1 MYNAILKI
9 LYPNNSQIC
18 TALDNLKGREHF
30 SYNLKK
36 YDNLVTEDIKES
48 NIIILFYSSEYE
60 IEKLKESINSNTI
73 LILILEHSILDDNH
87 ALFNFVD
94 DIWFSPISKQ
104 EILFRMEKIIDGI
117 KLKKEKLLAQNYLD
131 TLINSIPD
139 MVWFKDNNGIHLKVN
154 DAFCNIIGKP
164 KEDIEGKDHF
174 AIWDIPRPEYEKGGY
189 ICMESEE
196 DVRKAGK
203 TILLYE
209 KVKNRNGFR
218 RLNTYKSP
226 LYDEDGEM
234 MGTVG
239 IAHDITDL
247 ENIDIELQLIINT
260 MQFAILICNI
270 NGEIINVNN
279 KFVKYFKIE
288 KDVIVKLNYRN
299 WLKENLTL
307 VTIVDENGCFEC
319 NNQKNSKLQVL
330 NCHEKIILD
339 TFQKEIGKLCI
350 FRDITK
356 ERELENKLIHTSNT
370 DYLTGLYNRRY
381 LYEYM
386 KHFTKVNQII
396 VLYMD
401 LDNFK
406 SVNDIYGHQMGDEI
420 LVLTSSILK
429 KIFPGDLIARI
440 GGDEFLI
447 VSFGEWSIE
456 EIMDKASLLIKDL
469 KEAYINKT
477 NFIHLSSSIGITVAY
492 DKVIDLDELI
502 KQSDIALYEAKKRGK
517 SQIYFLPLE

>member
-1 MYNAILKI
+1 MYNATLKI
-9 LYPNNSQIC
+9 LYPNNSLIN
-18 TALDNLKGREHF
+18 TAMNNLKEREHF
-30 SYNLKK
+30 TYNLIK
-36 YDNLVTEDIKES
+36 YNNLVTEDIQES
-48 NIIILFYSSEYE
+48 SILIVFYPTEYDL
-60 IEKLKESINSNTI
+60 EKLKKLVSSSTI
-73 LILILEHSILDDNH
+73 LIFILEQNILSNNYS
-87 ALFNFVD
+87 LFNFAND
-94 DIWFSPISKQ
+94 MWFSPVSEK
-104 EILFRMEKIIDGI
+104 EILFRMEKIIDEI
-117 KLKKEKLLAQNYLD
+117 KLKKEKLLAENYLN

-154 DAFCNIIGKP
+154 DAFCNIIGKTR
-164 KEDIEGKDHF
+164 ENIEGKDHF
-174 AIWDIPRPEYEKGGY
+174 DIWDIPKPEYEKGGY

-247 ENIDIELQLIINT
+247 ENIDIELQLIINA
-260 MQFAILICNI
+260 MQFAILISNK
-270 NGEIINVNN
+270 NDDIINVNN
-279 KFVKYFKIE
+279 KFVEYFNIE
-288 KDVIVKLNYRN
+288 KDVIVKYNYRS
-299 WLKENLTL
+299 WLKENLSL
-307 VTIVDENGCFEC
+307 VTPIDESGCFEC
-319 NNQKNSKLQVL
+319 SNLKNLKLQVL
-330 NCHEKIILD
+330 KCHEKIILD
-339 TFQKEIGKLCI
+339 TFQKEMGKLCI
-350 FRDITK
+350 FRDVTK
-356 ERELENKLIHTSNT
+356 ERELEKKLIHTSNT

-386 KHFTKVNQII
+386 KHFTKVNQITI
-396 VLYMD
+396 LYID

-406 SVNDIYGHQMGDEI
+406 SINDIYGHQMGDEI

-429 KIFPGDLIARI
+429 KNFSRDLISRI

-447 VSFGEWSIE
+447 ISLRDLSMK
-456 EIMDKASLLIKDL
+456 EIMNKASLLIKDL

-477 NFIHLSSSIGITVAY
+477 NFIHLSSSIGITTAY
-492 DKVIDLDELI
+492 NKVINLDELI
-502 KQSDIALYEAKKRGK
+502 KQSDLALYEAKRKGK
-517 SQIYFLPLE
+517 SQIYFLPSE

>member
-1 MYNAILKI
+1 MYNVALKI
-9 LYPNNSQIC
+9 LYPDNSQID
-18 TALDNLKGREHF
+18 AAMNNLKARENF
-30 SYNLKK
+30 SYDLIRYCDLK
-36 YDNLVTEDIKES
+36 NEDIEKTS
-48 NIIILFYSSEYE
+48 ILLVFHSDGYE
-60 IEKLKESINSNTI
+60 AEKLKKLMNPNTI
-73 LILILEHSILDDNH
+73 LIYILEHSILTVND
-87 ALFNFVD
+87 ALFNFAD
-94 DIWFSPISKQ
+94 DIWFSPLSEN
-104 EILFRMEKIIDGI
+104 EILFRMEKIVDGV
-117 KLKKEKLLAQNYLD
+117 KLKKDKNLAENYLN

-139 MVWFKDNNGIHLKVN
+139 MVWFKDNRGIHLKVN
-154 DAFCNIIGKP
+154 DAFCNIIGKSRE
-164 KEDIEGKDHF
+164 KIEGQDHF
-174 AIWDIPRPEYEKGGY
+174 TIWDIPRPEYEKGGY

-260 MQFAILICNI
+260 MQFAILICNAE
-270 NGEIINVNN
+270 GKIINVNN
-279 KFVKYFKIE
+279 KFVEYFKVE
-288 KDVIVKLNYRN
+288 KNIIVQQVYHE
-299 WLKENLTL
+299 WLKSNLSQITP
-307 VTIVDENGCFEC
+307 INKNGYFEC
-319 NNQKNSKLQVL
+319 HNYIQSKLQIL
-330 NCHEKIILD
+330 ECHEEIILD
-339 TFQKEIGKLCI
+339 TFQKNMGKLCI

-356 ERELENKLIHTSNT
+356 ERELENQLLHTSNT

-386 KHFTKVNQII
+386 KQFNKVKQITI
-396 VLYMD
+396 LYMD

-406 SVNDIYGHQMGDEI
+406 SINDIYGHQVGDEI
-420 LVLTSSILK
+420 LILTSSILK
-429 KIFPGDLIARI
+429 KIFPEDLIARI

-447 VSFGEWSIE
+447 VSLGEWGIE
-456 EIMDKASLLIKDL
+456 KIMDKASLVIKDL

-477 NFIHLSSSIGITVAY
+477 NFIHLSSSIGITTAY
-492 DKVIDLDELI
+492 NKVIDLDKLI
-502 KQSDIALYEAKKRGK
+502 KQSDVALYEAKRRGK
-517 SQIYFLPLE
+517 SQIYFLPFE